1 MKINDI
7 LRKVELPQ
15 TLVKSKN
22 LVHKSLKRG
31 DFVSVIYYDIEKE
44 QIKLQQFTGVCY
56 LFKSK
61 GLNTKIGISTLV
73 SKVNIKQMFFLYSK
87 TVLDISILKK

>member
-7 LRKVELPQ
+7 LRKIELPQ

-22 LVHKSLKRG
+22 LVHKNLKRG

-44 QIKLQQFTGVCY
+44 QIKIQQFTGVCY

>member
-7 LRKVELPQ
+7 FKKIELPQ
-15 TLVKSKN
+15 ISVKSKN
-22 LVHKSLKRG
+22 LVHKNLKRG